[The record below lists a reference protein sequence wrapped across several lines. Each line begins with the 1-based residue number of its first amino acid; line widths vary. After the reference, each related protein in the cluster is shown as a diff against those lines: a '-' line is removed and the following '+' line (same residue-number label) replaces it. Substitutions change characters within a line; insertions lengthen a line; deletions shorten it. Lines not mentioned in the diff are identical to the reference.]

1 MSNSFGVSARN
12 RSVNGFE
19 AKRDGAASTHSVDI
33 SRAYDVDVDR
43 TDDGNGP
50 TVGAANDDDAS
61 ARRVAC
67 ASARRINEWSIA
79 RRNHQSSAS
88 IVTTPRANC
97 SRIARVMPPRTVKPK
112 ASPATAGATAA
123 PSTPEGTSDINLRVL
138 KRDDDA
144 IESIVAHS
152 KHAVL
157 YRFDAAA
164 RQWARKNVEGA
175 LFVVSRSTAPKYA
188 FVVLNRCGSENLT
201 QAIGGDGFEVEPSVP
216 YLMYKIGSEVN
227 GIWFH
232 DQSECESMTEVFEDL
247 TAISRAAPPATSTS
261 ATVKH
266 GLEALFASASS
277 ISPSSNHANGMNDI
291 VSSSSASAAAPI
303 RILQAPRNLAGAS
316 AARATTKVK
325 SAPVAVA
332 STPPAALPP
341 AISPAAIKAALL
353 ELAADDVFTQRI
365 ARAISK
371 HSA

>member
-19 AKRDGAASTHSVDI
+19 AKSDGAASTHSVDI

-67 ASARRINEWSIA
+67 ASARRITMAHRTS
-79 RRNHQSSAS
+79 QSLAF
-88 IVTTPRANC
+88 IVTTPRANR

-112 ASPATAGATAA
+112 ASPATAA

-175 LFVVSRSTAPKYA
+175 LFVVSRSTAPRYA

-247 TAISRAAPPATSTS
+247 TAISRAAPPVTSTS

-277 ISPSSNHANGMNDI
+277 LSPSSNHANGVKDI
-291 VSSSSASAAAPI
+291 ASSSSASAAAPI

-332 STPPAALPP
+332 STLPAALPT

-353 ELAADDVFTQRI
+353 ELAADDAFTQRI